1 MAIWVQVGIEV
12 EVEVEVD
19 IVGVGE
25 MGVAVRTLAVSSS
38 EVWVFEKTEK
48 GYYLFTVAED
58 EEEE

>member
-1 MAIWVQVGIEV
+1 MYKRIPVKDTNRNLMLFKG
-12 EVEVEVD
+12 D
-19 IVGVGE
+19 
-25 MGVAVRTLAVSSS
+25 TLAVSSS